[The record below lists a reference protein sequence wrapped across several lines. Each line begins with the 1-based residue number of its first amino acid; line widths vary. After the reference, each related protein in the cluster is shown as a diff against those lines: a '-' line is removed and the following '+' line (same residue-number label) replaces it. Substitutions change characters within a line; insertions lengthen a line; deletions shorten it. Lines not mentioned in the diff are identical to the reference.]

1 MKQEIIRIDL
11 SGVNCYLGKENDNF
25 ILFDTG
31 GHLFFDK
38 KFNNR
43 REAVE
48 KELERHGCNTNNLRL
63 IVLTHGDNDHVANAS
78 YFRKKYNT
86 NIAMHPADEILVN
99 NPEIENL
106 MENCHYH
113 SVLFKVVFLF
123 MKRLIK
129 KIVIKTLEDYDS
141 FRPDILIDEGF
152 DLSEFGFHA
161 KVIHIPGHTR
171 GSIGIITEMGDLI
184 SGDTFA
190 NTGKLEIAPNAYNFK
205 ELIKSI
211 KRIKSLNRK
220 TIYPGHG
227 DPFNSALL
235 NNLK

>member
-11 SGVNCYLGKENDNF
+11 EGVNCYLGKENDNF

-38 KFNNR
+38 KYDNR
-43 REAVE
+43 RETVE
-48 KELERHGCNTNNLRL
+48 KKLDEYGCHATNLKL

-86 NIAMHPADEILVN
+86 RIAMHPEDVELVY
-99 NPEIENL
+99 NPTIEKL
-106 MENCHYH
+106 MGNCHFH
-113 SVLFKVVFLF
+113 SIVFKLVLLI

-129 KIVIKTLEDYDS
+129 KMTKKSLEDFDS
-141 FRPDILIDEGF
+141 FKPDLLINEGF
-152 DLSEFGFHA
+152 NLSEYGFEA
-161 KVIHIPGHTR
+161 KILHIPGHTK
-171 GSIGIITEMGDLI
+171 GSIGIITEQGDLI

-190 NTGKLEIAPNAYNFK
+190 NTGKPQIAPNAYNYK
-205 ELIKSI
+205 ELTKSFE
-211 KRIKSLNRK
+211 RLKSLNIN

-227 DPFNSALL
+227 EPFQSNLL
-235 NNLK
+235 NNIK